1 MRTAAEEATLS
12 AFIEAATSDAD
23 PGYPRGAAFIPWE
36 RSARTDR
43 LLWRYLREGRVAI
56 LLASRAELELLIEP
70 LSRGVFAR
78 LRAKLMRRIGVGVSY
93 RDRKTSS
100 RSPEPVRLE
109 IGRHAIGCLN
119 AEGR

>member
-56 LLASRAELELLIEP
+56 LVASRAELELLIEP